1 VNWEGNMMLIT
12 IIFKA
17 LITAIVLFLTFNI
30 GRCSATHDI
39 YDVRIG
45 KRDKMPDDI
54 IRWVKCWD
62 EKRIK

>member
-1 VNWEGNMMLIT
+1 MTVVLIIKVLVT
-12 IIFKA
+12 Y
-17 LITAIVLFLTFNI
+17 IVLFLTFII

-54 IRWVKCWD
+54 IRWVKLWD
-62 EKRIK
+62 DKRIK

>member
-1 VNWEGNMMLIT
+1 MMTIVLI
-12 IIFKA
+12 IKA
-17 LITAIVLFLTFNI
+17 LVTAIVLFLTFNT

-54 IRWVKCWD
+54 IRWVKYWD
-62 EKRIK
+62 KKCIK